1 MPGSLGEFMAVAT
14 SVLALCAAI
23 AYWARYAAA
32 TEKGVAG
39 AVVKTAATGLLAVL
53 LAFVPGGGWFW
64 LVPLGLALV
73 LSTEFWLAPRTGGLR
88 WPVRIYVLLIAL
100 MGISALLLP
109 VHPGQ
114 GWLRLGA
121 VLFILSDL
129 MLALQ
134 LFVVRDA
141 GWQRRLA
148 LALWPAYWLGQALI
162 AWGAVVFWQAGP
174 V

>member
-1 MPGSLGEFMAVAT
+1 VAL
-14 SVLALCAAI
+14 VAL
-23 AYWARYAAA
+23 
-32 TEKGVAG
+32 
-39 AVVKTAATGLLAVL
+39 
-53 LAFVPGGGWFW
+53 
-64 LVPLGLALV
+64 LALV